1 MIDKK
6 VDLDKAMKNKF
17 QHLTEE
23 QYNELPQLL
32 QIFEELF
39 DGALSTWK
47 IDMVDF
53 EFKEPQS
60 RYVQYHIC
68 YQSYTNK

>member
-6 VDLDKAMKNKF
+6 VDLDKAMKNKP

-23 QYNELPQLL
+23 QCNELLQLL

-39 DGALSTWK
+39 DGSLSIWK
-47 IDMVDF
+47 ADLVDF
-53 EFKEPQS
+53 
-60 RYVQYHIC
+60 
-68 YQSYTNK
+68 